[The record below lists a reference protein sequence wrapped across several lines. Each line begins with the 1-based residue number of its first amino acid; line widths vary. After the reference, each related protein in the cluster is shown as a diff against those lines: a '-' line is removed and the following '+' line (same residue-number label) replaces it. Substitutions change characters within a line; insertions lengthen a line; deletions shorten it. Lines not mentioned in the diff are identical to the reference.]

1 MPNFLLQF
9 PGEMFVSVVVQEDEG
24 EVREL
29 GKGVFCVK
37 PRMKPQDYTYEENIG
52 YTNWEQL
59 DKEAKELLAKVA
71 ALIPF
76 MEHAIEDLQIAAQE
90 VREEM
95 ARYENT
101 PHQSYAKL
109 YGTENTY
116 LALVA
121 MTEAQREARGPD
133 YSTLDI
139 IVDAPPE
146 LPPVTEADNGKVLGV
161 VDGAWDK
168 TTVT

>member
-1 MPNFLLQF
+1 
-9 PGEMFVSVVVQEDEG
+9 
-24 EVREL
+24 
-29 GKGVFCVK
+29 
-37 PRMKPQDYTYEENIG
+37 
-52 YTNWEQL
+52 
-59 DKEAKELLAKVA
+59 
-71 ALIPF
+71 
-76 MEHAIEDLQIAAQE
+76 
-90 VREEM
+90 
-95 ARYENT
+95 
-101 PHQSYAKL
+101 
-109 YGTENTY
+109 
-116 LALVA
+116 